1 MNSSAYHRWP
11 ARTLPLLYG
20 TFPSPLLSWIR
31 SMKRLHVYRSLLVV
45 ALSALPFCITP
56 FNATAAEAPA
66 TDLQAKLEA
75 LVQRARPGNMGIAV
89 LDLQSGKTWGVN
101 TDQAYPMMS
110 VFKPPVAAAVLDRI
124 EHGQNSFDQT
134 VTVTRADLENGVIRD
149 HFKGQ
154 QATFTVREL
163 LTDAVS
169 KSDNTSVDVLIRLI
183 GGPAV
188 VQSYLHAH
196 GIEGLHVDRG
206 EAGNALLFEALQAGE
221 QPPANETDA
230 QQDQRYLRGYHL
242 FMADPG
248 NRSTPD
254 AAVLFLRKLWR
265 RELLSPASTAYLLNL
280 MYAQTMPNRLR
291 AGLPKGLRLADKC
304 GTSTTVDGLT
314 AAYNDI
320 GIMTWPDGHTV
331 IVAAFLSGS
340 NAPEEQRHA
349 LYVDLAKTVAAS
361 LHP

>member
-1 MNSSAYHRWP
+1 
-11 ARTLPLLYG
+11 
-20 TFPSPLLSWIR
+20 
-31 SMKRLHVYRSLLVV
+31 MKRLHLYRALLAV
-45 ALSALPFCITP
+45 ALSALPFCTIP
-56 FNATAAEAPA
+56 LNATAADAPA
-66 TDLQAKLEA
+66 ANLQTKLES
-75 LVQRARPGNMGIAV
+75 LVQRGRPGSMGIAV
-89 LDLQSGKTWGVN
+89 LDLQSGKSWRVN
-101 TDQAYPMMS
+101 ADQPYPMMS
-110 VFKPPVAAAVLDRI
+110 VFKSTIAATVLDRI
-124 EHGQNSFDQT
+124 EHGQNTFEQT
-134 VTVTRADLENGVIRD
+134 VTVTRADLEAGIIRNQ
-149 HFKGQ
+149 FKGQ

-163 LTDAVS
+163 LTYAVS
-169 KSDNTSVDVLIRLI
+169 KSDNTAADALIRLI
-183 GGPAV
+183 GGPTV

-196 GIEGLHVDRG
+196 GIDGLHVDRD
-206 EAGNALLFEALQAGE
+206 EAGNGRLFEALQPGE
-221 QPPANETDA
+221 KPPAQETDA

-254 AAVLFLRKLWR
+254 AAVLFLHKLWK

-291 AGLPKGLRLADKC
+291 AGLPNGVRLADKC
-304 GTSTTVDGLT
+304 GTSATIDGLT

-340 NAPEEQRHA
+340 NAPEAQRQA
-349 LYVDLAKTVAAS
+349 LYVDLAKTIAAS

>member
-1 MNSSAYHRWP
+1 
-11 ARTLPLLYG
+11 
-20 TFPSPLLSWIR
+20 
-31 SMKRLHVYRSLLVV
+31 MKRSFVCRSLLAV
-45 ALSALPFCITP
+45 ALSALPLCIMP
-56 FNATAAEAPA
+56 FNATAADASA
-66 TDLQAKLEA
+66 TDLQAKLET
-75 LVQRARPGNMGIAV
+75 LVQRARPGSMGIAV
-89 LDLQSGKTWGVN
+89 LDLPSGKTWRVN
-101 TDQAYPMMS
+101 ADQPYPMMS
-110 VFKPPVAAAVLDRI
+110 VFKSPVAAAVLDRI

-134 VTVTRADLENGVIRD
+134 VTVTRAELESGIIRNQ
-149 HFKGQ
+149 FKGQ

-169 KSDNTSVDVLIRLI
+169 KSDNTAVDALIRFI

-196 GIEGLHVDRG
+196 GIDGLHVDRD
-206 EAGNALLFEALQAGE
+206 EAGNGRLFEALQPGE
-221 QPPANETDA
+221 KPPAHETDA

-248 NRSTPD
+248 NRSTPNS
-254 AAVLFLRKLWR
+254 AVFFLHKLWK

-291 AGLPKGLRLADKC
+291 AGLPKGVSLADKC
-304 GTSTTVDGLT
+304 GTSDTVDGLT

-340 NAPEEQRHA
+340 NAQEEQRHA
-349 LYVDLAKTVAAS
+349 LYVDLTKTIAAS